1 MDAANAIGKTNTNDL
16 LTENVNIR
24 NARSVFHAMI
34 LRKTQSKKMM
44 HYVNKQ
50 NFCVSYK
57 SIRKQSKKLKNDIL
71 NGESGTTPLLKGIS
85 NHSSINYVNEKSKS
99 ISLHFDKLQFV
110 SAQRC
115 WKVGKSH
122 PGFNEEI
129 SPLSIGKQKGPP
141 SFTDFVDGES
151 KYLVWYPL
159 VEVCPRTD

>member
-1 MDAANAIGKTNTNDL
+1 MGVCEFKSVGDQLMDAANAIGKTNTNDL

-71 NGESGTTPLLKGIS
+71 NGERGTTPLLKGVS
-85 NHSSINYVNEKSKS
+85 THSSINIVNEKSKS
-99 ISLHFDKLQFV
+99 ISLHFDKL
-110 SAQRC
+110 
-115 WKVGKSH
+115 
-122 PGFNEEI
+122 
-129 SPLSIGKQKGPP
+129 
-141 SFTDFVDGES
+141 
-151 KYLVWYPL
+151 
-159 VEVCPRTD
+159 